1 MLLNKKQFMVIK
13 AIREILEMMG
23 EQVRT
28 VLDYVQP
35 QLHILYLQ
43 AEQLP
48 QRLDGIHKS
57 LL

>member
-1 MLLNKKQFMVIK
+1 
-13 AIREILEMMG
+13 MME

-28 VLDYVQP
+28 VLELI
-35 QLHILYLQ
+35 QLQLRTLYLQ